1 MPNIGV
7 DTCLDYTPHDII
19 FRVMTKG
26 QQAKARLDEIK
37 SLYKTGR
44 VSYDEAKELA
54 FEPLRTLNEGMIRI
68 AKEFGKKHRV
78 VQFAGFMR

>member
-1 MPNIGV
+1 MEQTRG
-7 DTCLDYTPHDII
+7 
-19 FRVMTKG
+19 RK
-26 QQAKARLDEIK
+26 AKARLDEIK

-54 FEPLRTLNEGMIRI
+54 LEPLNTLNEEMANLAR
-68 AKEFGKKHRV
+68 EFGRKHRI